1 MPIPSLAESPAEG
14 TAATALQGATAT
26 LLLTLAARAGSES
39 VIAASVF
46 SDPEARRVAAALPF
60 DLSAG
65 TRDAAFV
72 RGVVLRA
79 ALIDRLAAEFF
90 AAHPLGIGIT
100 LGAGLCTRRK
110 RLGLRVAQGV
120 GVDWLNVDLPDA
132 IRLREQHVTPGEGER
147 NLACSILDPAWLDAA
162 DLPAG
167 RPVLVMLEGV
177 CPYLPQAPLEAMLLH
192 LAQRFERR
200 GSANVVVLDYV
211 HPVLAGMPV
220 QVGGMHLPVVSGFED
235 SARIAAIHPSIR
247 VVSEDHLYSQFSD
260 SHRLFEAA
268 FRAATGRWPYTVA
281 RFALGSPHDA

>member
-1 MPIPSLAESPAEG
+1 MPIPSLADAPAG
-14 TAATALQGATAT
+14 GLLPTALQGATAT

-39 VIAASVF
+39 VIAASAF
-46 SDPEARRVAAALPF
+46 SDPEARRIAAALPF

-100 LGAGLCTRRK
+100 LGAGLCTRRT
-110 RLGLRVAQGV
+110 RLGPRVARSG
-120 GVDWLNVDLPDA
+120 GIDWLNVDLPDA
-132 IRLREQHVTPGEGER
+132 IRLREQHVQADEGER
-147 NLACSILDPAWLDAA
+147 NLPCSILDPVWLDAA

-177 CPYLPQAPLEAMLLH
+177 CPYLPRAGLEAMLLH
-192 LAQRFERR
+192 LAQCFERR
-200 GSANVVVLDYV
+200 GSASVVVLDYV
-211 HPVLAGMPV
+211 HPVLANTPA
-220 QVGGMHLPVVSGFED
+220 QVGGMHLPLVSGFED
-235 SARIAAIHPSIR
+235 SACIAVLHPSIR
-247 VVSEDHLYSQFSD
+247 LVSEDHPYAQFSE

>member
-1 MPIPSLAESPAEG
+1 VPIPSLVEPPVEG
-14 TAATALQGATAT
+14 LTPTALQGATAT
-26 LLLTLAARAGSES
+26 LLLTLAARAGSEN
-39 VIAASVF
+39 VIAASAF
-46 SDPEARRVAAALPF
+46 SDPEARRIAAELPY

-65 TRDAAFV
+65 TRDEAFV

-79 ALIDRLAAEFF
+79 ALIDHMAAEFF

-110 RLGLRVAQGV
+110 RLGPRVARSG

-132 IRLREQHVTPGEGER
+132 IRLREQHVQADEGER
-147 NLACSILDPAWLDAA
+147 NLACSILDPAWLDLA

-177 CPYLPQAPLEAMLLH
+177 CPYLPRAALEAMLLQ
-192 LAQRFERR
+192 LASRFEACK
-200 GSANVVVLDYV
+200 SASVVVFDYV
-211 HPVLAGMPV
+211 HPVLARQPV
-220 QVGGMHLPVVSGFED
+220 RVGGMHLPLVSGFED

-247 VVSEDHLYSQFSD
+247 VVSEDHPYSQFSE

-281 RFALGSPHDA
+281 RFALGPPHDA